1 MQLIVR
7 RSSSIAAFV
16 LVSLAALAVH
26 AEEGWLSMR
35 SGYYKERSTR
45 VIQPML
51 DGHIEMSE
59 DDAIDFH
66 GLVDSITSA
75 SAATGAPVNA
85 GAAIPQFS
93 EERYEAGAGY
103 THGFGGRYKLGGAF
117 SSSTESDYDSNF
129 IGVRGEASFDEKNTV
144 LALGLGRNF
153 DSISNG
159 AGGVA
164 DQHKKMNGGS
174 SSLSLTQL
182 INPRLFA
189 TFIYDFMDVHGY
201 QANIYR
207 RVSGSD
213 APAPERVPDLRL
225 RHALYAELRGFRPL
239 SVTTYVLGYRFY
251 VDDWGIVAHTI
262 EARLVQELVPGLEGR
277 LRYRYYTQNAA
288 DFYEDTYSKEQVD
301 NNPYITDDA
310 KLDAY
315 HTHIFGG
322 QLVAAL
328 SLFGV
333 EGTWST
339 LRVDVI
345 VERVLQTN
353 AFGNAWSGQL
363 GLVVPVAW

>member
-1 MQLIVR
+1 L
-7 RSSSIAAFV
+7 AALV
-16 LVSLAALAVH
+16 VSLATLTAQ

-35 SGYYKERSTR
+35 SSYYKERSTR

-51 DGHIEMSE
+51 DGHIDL
-59 DDAIDFH
+59 DDDNAVDFH

-85 GAAIPQFS
+85 GAAIPQFD
-93 EERYEAGAGY
+93 EKRYEGGLGY
-103 THGFGGRYKLGGAF
+103 TRAFGGRYKLGGAF

-129 IGVRGEASFDEKNTV
+129 IGLRGEASFDDKNTV
-144 LALGLGRNF
+144 VALGLGRNF

-159 AGGVA
+159 ASGMA
-164 DQHKKMNGGS
+164 DTHKKMNGGS

-182 INPRLFA
+182 LSPRLFA
-189 TFIYDFMDVHGY
+189 TFVYDFMDVHGY

-213 APAPERVPDLRL
+213 TPTPERVPDLRL
-225 RHALYAELRGFRPL
+225 RHALFAGLRGFHPE
-239 SVTTYVLGYRFY
+239 SVTTWVLGYRFY
-251 VDDWGIVAHTI
+251 VDDWGILAHTL
-262 EARLVQELVPGLEGR
+262 EARLVQELVPGLEVR
-277 LRYRYYTQNAA
+277 ARYRLYLQNAA

-301 NNPYITDDA
+301 NDPYITDDA
-310 KLDAY
+310 KLSAY
-315 HTHIFGG
+315 HTQVFGG
-322 QLVAAL
+322 QMVAAL

-333 EGTWST
+333 EGSWSD